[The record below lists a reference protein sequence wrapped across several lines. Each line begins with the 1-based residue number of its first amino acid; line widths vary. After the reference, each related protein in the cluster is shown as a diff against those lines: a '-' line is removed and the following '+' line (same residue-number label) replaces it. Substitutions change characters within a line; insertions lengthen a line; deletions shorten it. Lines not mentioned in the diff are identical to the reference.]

1 MVRQMLP
8 SLTKQTQRWA
18 TAPLALGLMSLFLL
32 SPPAMAQEKILRTL
46 TVTGRGKETLA
57 TTHTQIRLGVEAQ
70 AATANEV
77 QAEVARKS
85 NAVVTLLKARG
96 VEKLETTGIS
106 LNPIYDYS
114 NNQQVLKGYSASN
127 RVSFRVLTKDAG
139 TIMDDAVQAGAT
151 RIDGISFTAAD
162 DAITAAQKV
171 ALQKATQDAR
181 AQADAVLKSLNLTAQ
196 QIVSIQINQ
205 AVAPE
210 PRFYDMEAA
219 KARMVSAA
227 PPSPVIGGEQEVEG
241 TVTLQISY

>member
-1 MVRQMLP
+1 
-8 SLTKQTQRWA
+8 
-18 TAPLALGLMSLFLL
+18 
-32 SPPAMAQEKILRTL
+32 MAQEKILRTL

-85 NAVVTLLKARG
+85 N
-96 VEKLETTGIS
+96 EKLETTGIS